1 MQNEPIIALST
12 SFFHGKISDA
22 YEMLQRAAE
31 MGFKHVEL
39 GHTTTVS
46 MVDGIEKA
54 VAEGAIKVSSLH
66 NFCPIPPFA
75 APPAPNFYSPATA
88 SKRESAQWVRH
99 TKNTLS
105 FAERLGASR
114 VVTHAGELSYFWGS
128 PKFKLGAEFAELLEL
143 RAEIAERAEEGGS
156 EALKERLE
164 RLEELYGRNIA
175 DFVKK
180 SERKSAKAHDR
191 IFKNLEEINSDLSE
205 KKLLLGVENR
215 DGYCEL
221 PFDTKFAEF
230 AKRACGLSNVRAWID
245 IGHVAVKSLRGVV
258 DFEKFVEEA
267 APHICGWHLHD
278 CTSESKDHKAL
289 GQGCINFDFVKKYFD
304 AEKHVFTLEL
314 SPKVRTQEAVDSR
327 LKLEDMFA

>member
-22 YEMLQRAAE
+22 YEMMQKAAE
-31 MGFKHVEL
+31 MGFKYVEL

-46 MVDGIEKA
+46 MVDGIEQA
-54 VAEGAIKVSSLH
+54 VGEGVIKVSSLH

-75 APPAPNFYSPATA
+75 TPPAPNFYSPATA
-88 SKRESAQWVRH
+88 SKRESAQWLRH
-99 TKNTLS
+99 TKNTVN
-105 FAERLGASR
+105 FAERVGASR

-143 RAEIAERAEEGGS
+143 RAEISERGEEAG
-156 EALKERLE
+156 ELKEKLE
-164 RLEELYGRNIA
+164 RLELLYKRDIA
-175 DFVKK
+175 DFIKK
-180 SERKSAKAHDR
+180 SERKSRKAHDR
-191 IFKNLEEINSDLSE
+191 IFENLKDINEQLKEKN
-205 KKLLLGVENR
+205 LLLGVENR

-230 AKRACGLSNVRAWID
+230 AKRESELSNVRAWID
-245 IGHVAVKSLRGVV
+245 IGHVAVKSLRGVI
-258 DFEKFVEEA
+258 DFEKFVEES
-267 APHICGWHLHD
+267 APYICGWHLHD
-278 CTSESKDHKAL
+278 CTAESKDHKAL